1 MKKFYLLILMLCC
14 SIGLFAQA
22 KSIEVDCQ
30 TPGWLSSKINYG
42 DQLTVENLTVTGYIN
57 GTDIQF
63 IRDLNLNR
71 NLNGT
76 IDLTNVYLVKGGEY
90 ISGTESLGQYREKI
104 EKDNYVPR
112 YAFSCLKPFK
122 KLIYPNT
129 VKGFEWCVVGSTK
142 IDTVVIAIPL
152 DTICLSDVAN
162 CSYGYIEIPEGVK
175 FIEPS
180 GSGVHL
186 SLPSSLTNFSGYGG
200 IKNSV
205 FYSYIQDP
213 RIVKAEYETYNS
225 VDGRRYYSSTS
236 NSTFYIPKGTSE
248 LYKQSDFA
256 TKQIPGDYSYSGPKK
271 NGNKFIEVYD
281 VDSVVI
287 SFENKTY
294 YVGDTVFLNTQIYP
308 NSDLVS
314 FINYNSNN
322 DIAEIISNDTIKCLR
337 SGNAQIAVTPIMS
350 YKGLNNNP
358 GLCNIS
364 IFEHTTGID
373 MQQSCTVKIG
383 ETIIINAQTTPLGKS
398 DNKLTYVSSDENI
411 ATVDEKGTIFGI
423 KQGECRITAI
433 SIDGGYTA
441 ECTVNVIQP
450 VEEIELSEHSIEI
463 KKGDFKQL
471 YSKILPSNANNKNVL
486 WYSTDS
492 LIASV
497 NEQGMVEGLKSGN
510 AYIKAMS
517 IDNPTLMDS
526 CYVTVLQPVEGISL
540 NISEHTF
547 KEIGESIQLTANV
560 LPEDATNKEVKWK
573 SFNESICVV
582 SNGKVFAVGFGTTV
596 ITATTIDGGFVD
608 VCSITVEDTTDIE
621 LIEADKGDYKIYD
634 INGNQLQHF
643 KIGVNIIKFKD
654 GKVVKI
660 VK

>member
-1 MKKFYLLILMLCC
+1 MKKFYLLILMQCC

-90 ISGTESLGQYREKI
+90 ITAYSHTV
-104 EKDNYVPR
+104 EKDNYLPSD
-112 YAFSCLKPFK
+112 AFGGLKPFK
-122 KLIYPNT
+122 KLIYPKT
-129 VKGFEWCVVGSTK
+129 VEYFEFSIVGSTK
-142 IDTVVIAIPL
+142 IDTIIISNPL
-152 DTICLSDVAN
+152 ETIDLQSVAN
-162 CSYGYIEIPEGVK
+162 YSYGYIEIPEGVK
-175 FIEPS
+175 NIRPM
-180 GSGVHL
+180 GNGIHL
-186 SLPSSLTNFSGYGG
+186 SLPSSITSLSGYTMS
-200 IKNSV
+200 NSV

-225 VDGRRYYSSTS
+225 GDGYRYYSSTS

-256 TKQIPGDYSYSGPKK
+256 TKQIPGDYSYSSPKK

-573 SFNESICVV
+573 SFNESIGVV

-608 VCSITVEDTTDIE
+608 ICSITVEDTTDIE

>member
-57 GTDIQF
+57 GTDIKF
-63 IRDLNLNR
+63 IRELNKNRKLKGVLNLEYAN
-71 NLNGT
+71 
-76 IDLTNVYLVKGGEY
+76 IVIGGEAY
-90 ISGTESLGQYREKI
+90 YTYSGSKYTT
-104 EKDNYVPR
+104 KDNILTDFIFANLDSLQKVVLPKTLNQLEGGHQFMGTYVDT
-112 YAFSCLKPFK
+112 
-122 KLIYPNT
+122 LIINGELEDIYIGYSYDSNFWKT
-129 VKGFEWCVVGSTK
+129 RCV
-142 IDTVVIAIPL
+142 
-152 DTICLSDVAN
+152 
-162 CSYGYIEIPEGVK
+162 YIPEGVK
-175 FIEPS
+175 NIDFGYLFRDLPNKEFF
-180 GSGVHL
+180 
-186 SLPSSLTNFSGYGG
+186 LPSTLETVNGLTAALSERNITFHCSSTNPENIKVVSYTNNNYSFFDGG
-200 IKNSV
+200 TIYVPEGTAEKYKNSIFRKLTIIEDV
-205 FYSYIQDP
+205 AVNNI
-213 RIVKAEYETYNS
+213 
-225 VDGRRYYSSTS
+225 
-236 NSTFYIPKGTSE
+236 
-248 LYKQSDFA
+248 
-256 TKQIPGDYSYSGPKK
+256 
-271 NGNKFIEVYD
+271 KFEE
-281 VDSVVI
+281 DSI
-287 SFENKTY
+287 IA
-294 YVGDTVFLNTQIYP
+294 YVGDNGLLNTNVYP
-308 NSDLVS
+308 SNAIHKEILYSSSNEDILKITESGEYTCIKFGEVLVYAFSYNKEFSDTCKVKV
-314 FINYNSNN
+314 Y
-322 DIAEIISNDTIKCLR
+322 
-337 SGNAQIAVTPIMS
+337 
-350 YKGLNNNP
+350 
-358 GLCNIS
+358 
-364 IFEHTTGID
+364 EHTTGVDIEPNV
-373 MQQSCTVKIG
+373 TIRIG
-383 ETIIINAQTTPLGKS
+383 ETIIIDAQTAPLGKS

-608 VCSITVEDTTDIE
+608 ICSITVEDTTDIE